1 MIYDILKQSK
11 IKKKYI
17 DTLISPESI
26 SFYHTVFTDPS
37 FDKENNYLY
46 VKTLG
51 TLSVHKIIV
60 WYFSRMYPDSNPKIL
75 SQMKNNF
82 LHQYL
87 FGEYVEKLGFQNF
100 ILFNPNEQKISLNL
114 LQLVFELL
122 HS

>member
-17 DTLISPESI
+17 DTLMSPESI

-75 SQMKNNF
+75 SQMKNN
-82 LHQYL
+82 YL
-87 FGEYVEKLGFQNF
+87 
-100 ILFNPNEQKISLNL
+100 LNML
-114 LQLVFELL
+114 R
-122 HS
+122 H